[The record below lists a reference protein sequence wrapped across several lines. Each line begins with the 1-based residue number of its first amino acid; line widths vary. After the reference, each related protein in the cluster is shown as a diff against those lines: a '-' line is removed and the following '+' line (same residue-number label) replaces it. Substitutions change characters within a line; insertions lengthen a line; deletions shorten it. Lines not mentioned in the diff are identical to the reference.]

1 LHVLIVCFS
10 TENLFAAPSLSVDA
24 SITPLNGPFTAGQTY
39 ILTCTANVTER
50 GSLNITTHIM
60 WTYHSKKVT
69 SGTGN
74 LLNFTIN
81 PLQVSDAGQYTC
93 MVNVSSPL
101 LARSQNFSNSI
112 TINVTGMSV
121 GCFQMCSTH
130 H

>member
-1 LHVLIVCFS
+1 MFIICFS
-10 TENLFAAPSLSVDA
+10 TENLFAVPSLSVDA
-24 SITPLNGPFTAGQTY
+24 SITPLNGPFTAGQPF

-60 WTYHSKKVT
+60 WMYHSKKVM

-81 PLQVSDAGQYTC
+81 PLRVSDAGQYTC
-93 MVNVSSPL
+93 MVSVSSPL
-101 LARSQNFSNSI
+101 LARSRNFSNSI

-121 GCFQMCSTH
+121 GYFQMCSTH